1 MEKNG
6 AKEISSI
13 INKLKNIE
21 EATIG
26 GVNVTMPAA
35 PNNISIT
42 AALSMMG
49 HHINQIR
56 DKKLREDTMKM
67 LNFTRETIADYIQE
81 HILPKAQE
89 GSEVYKQLLILKDS
103 FKPNVYNSIA
113 REPK

>member
-1 MEKNG
+1 MESN
-6 AKEISSI
+6 ATRIADI

-26 GVNVTMPAA
+26 GVNINMPPS

-42 AALSMMG
+42 TALSMMG

-56 DKKLREDTMKM
+56 DKKLREDTMRM
-67 LNFTRETIADYIQE
+67 LNFTRESIADYIQNQ
-81 HILPKAQE
+81 ILPKAQE

-103 FKPNVYNSIA
+103 FKPNVLNSIA